1 MSVPRPKPYIANF
14 EQLGLG
20 LFIHWGLYSQLG
32 QGEWIAYMNNLDMVE
47 YQKLIGTFTAE
58 DFCADSLAKMAKD
71 AGFRYITLTTR
82 HHEGFSLYNTCG
94 LNEFDAVHSPAG
106 RDLIK
111 EFVDACNRYDIL
123 PFFYHTTLDWYK
135 EEFETDFDAYLEYL
149 VKSVAL
155 LCTNYGKI
163 GGFWFDGNWSKPG
176 ADWKEDMLYGMIR
189 KYQPDAIIINNTGL
203 FARGEMGNPEIDAVT
218 YENGQ
223 ATPLD
228 RTGMT
233 KYVAGEMCH
242 TINDHWGYGN
252 NDLNYKS
259 PAQLIESMC
268 NCRKVGA
275 NYLMNIGLEANG
287 GINSYQKELLKL
299 IGRWMQVF
307 GEAIYNGRP
316 YNISGDGRNF
326 ILKSADQSCLYLF
339 VFDLGTVGDQ
349 NVMVKGKRIGS
360 FSFGGVADK
369 IKSIEWMDNG
379 ENLQFVQ
386 GEDLLCINATGYP
399 YGTSYVVRVA
409 KAMMA

>member
-32 QGEWIAYMNNLDMVE
+32 QGEWIAYMNNLDPVE